1 MELKSG
7 GRARVQTEMVEFIA
21 LSFPYSSKL
30 KVWSF
35 HVVVVQVQQR
45 NVQNKRDARAGL
57 LFCSL
62 NLLFFWR
69 SPCRRRRSFVRS
81 LNIFIACSLLCWL
94 TPPKWN
100 KRGSCKDKQIV
111 TSRWI
116 VRVESHY
123 VDSFVYPSR
132 APNFDSTTQH
142 QQTKRYGK

>member
-7 GRARVQTEMVEFIA
+7 GRARVQTETVEFIV

-116 VRVESHY
+116 VRLSLILWTA
-123 VDSFVYPSR
+123 SFTLPE
-132 APNFDSTTQH
+132 H
-142 QQTKRYGK
+142 QWLSLMASS